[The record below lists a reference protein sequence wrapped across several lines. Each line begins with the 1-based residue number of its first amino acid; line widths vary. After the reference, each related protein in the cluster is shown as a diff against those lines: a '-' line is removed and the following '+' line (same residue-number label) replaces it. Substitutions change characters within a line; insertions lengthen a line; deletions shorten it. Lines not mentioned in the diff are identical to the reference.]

1 MPTETIETAGASMP
15 LTSATYGKGRVR
27 VMRLARDGD
36 HHTPRELALS
46 VMLTGGFDA
55 AWTAADNRAC
65 IATDTM
71 KNIVNVVAAQ
81 NPALGAEGF
90 VQAVAALF
98 LETYPQVE
106 TVTVEA
112 CETRWLRAAIGGAP
126 HGHTFTLDGN
136 GFGYV
141 RLAAGRDGS
150 VLHSGLRGFTL
161 MKTTQSGWSGFFDDA
176 YRTLPDTDDRI
187 AATSMD
193 ATWTWRAIPA
203 DYAAANA
210 AVLEA
215 LIAVFGT
222 TYSHGVQDS
231 MYRMGEAALAAV
243 PEIAEIAFAM
253 PNKHYVPIN
262 LAPFGLEN
270 PGTVFLPTDEPH
282 GQIEAVIGR
291 G

>member
-1 MPTETIETAGASMP
+1 MT
-15 LTSATYGKGRVR
+15 LLHKTYGKGRVR

-36 HHTPRELALS
+36 HHTPRELSLS
-46 VMLTGGFDA
+46 VMLTGGFEG
-55 AWTAADNRAC
+55 AWTRADNRAC
-65 IATDTM
+65 IATDTV
-71 KNIVNVVAAQ
+71 KNIVNVVAARSIE
-81 NPALGAEGF
+81 LGAEAF

-106 TVTVEA
+106 AVTIEGR
-112 CETRWLRAAIGGAP
+112 ETRWLRHTIAGEP

-136 GFGYV
+136 GVGYV
-141 RLAAGRDGS
+141 GLTARRGS
-150 VLHSGLRGFTL
+150 ALLRSGLRGFTL
-161 MKTTQSGWSGFFDDA
+161 MKTTRSGWSDFFDDA
-176 YRTLPDTDDRI
+176 YRTLADTDDRI

-193 ATWTWRAIPA
+193 ATWTWSGVPA

-210 AVLEA
+210 AVLA
-215 LIAVFGT
+215 RLIEVFGS
-222 TYSHGVQDS
+222 TYSHSVQDS

-253 PNKHYVPIN
+253 PNKHYIPVN

-270 PGTVFLPTDEPH
+270 RNSVFLPTDEPH